1 MKETTE
7 KKTSKT
13 LGFENT
19 GKFTNHILEKT
30 LEYKLS
36 PYSSMVLLL
45 LVKYSFGYMKN
56 IQFELQISNQQIQD
70 ALGYSKPT
78 IIKALKELIEYNL
91 IQRIKWQDFGS
102 KQAYKYRVIF
112 PEGYHIALI
121 NEEEEAIQTKE
132 QLDKEH
138 TEKMNKL
145 L

>member
-1 MKETTE
+1 MKNTKETTE

-56 IQFELQISNQQIQD
+56 IQFELQISNQQIQW
-70 ALGYSKPT
+70 K
-78 IIKALKELIEYNL
+78 
-91 IQRIKWQDFGS
+91 
-102 KQAYKYRVIF
+102 
-112 PEGYHIALI
+112 
-121 NEEEEAIQTKE
+121 
-132 QLDKEH
+132 
-138 TEKMNKL
+138 NKFK
-145 L
+145 